1 MIVERWY
8 DFAKTSISASERS
21 DAGEKLGQ
29 ELRSEKRQNDFE
41 YYAHLFKKV
50 TAVTGVT
57 GKKVYI
63 QIAVTVVTSITQEK
77 YKNRYMITA
86 PTFLKSAFM
95 NIAPTFAEAV
105 IKTNT
110 APTWTGAE
118 KGVGVYDPTWQRKAR
133 AAFREERSPKE

>member
-1 MIVERWY
+1 M
-8 DFAKTSISASERS
+8 
-21 DAGEKLGQ
+21 
-29 ELRSEKRQNDFE
+29 
-41 YYAHLFKKV
+41 

-110 APTWTGAE
+110 APT
-118 KGVGVYDPTWQRKAR
+118 
-133 AAFREERSPKE
+133 